1 MIKSTSSAPKHEPQY
16 FSSCP
21 SLPPCLCKGLSIYK
35 KKNIRETKKKVNLF
49 YMNIDLRL
57 LNDNIQKLVET

>member
-21 SLPPCLCKGLSIYK
+21 SLPPCLCKGLSICK